1 MAYRYGRTDNPTRR
15 PEPDKVCE
23 FCERPAL
30 YRYGVR
36 GRCKAHK
43 DIPTLAEIE
52 RRYALERLSDIANA
66 ALDAED
72 RLLRVVEDRENSK
85 GQIRELWSLRPRPR
99 NRRYI

>member
-43 DIPTLAEIE
+43 GIPTLAELEKRASIE
-52 RRYALERLSDIANA
+52 RGLDISNA
-66 ALDAED
+66 ALDAKD
-72 RLLRVVEDRENSK
+72 KLLRVVEDRENRK
-85 GQIRELWSLRPRPR
+85 GQIREL
-99 NRRYI
+99 